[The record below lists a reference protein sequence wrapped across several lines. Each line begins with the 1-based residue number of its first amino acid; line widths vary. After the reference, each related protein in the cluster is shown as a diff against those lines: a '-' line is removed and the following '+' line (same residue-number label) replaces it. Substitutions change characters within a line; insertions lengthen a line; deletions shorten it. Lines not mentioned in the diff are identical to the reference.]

1 MSYSNFISECRA
13 LRVPEKL
20 AFIRIERRGDVGKAF
35 VSGIHSVVFVFR
47 GSVRMNINGIQ
58 STFMAGDVVNIVP
71 PCSFCFLEISEGA
84 KACQILVT
92 DDFMRDIFKSGPP
105 YPMAYLSKLIIEP
118 QTPFKLADTNR
129 FSRLLDQVE
138 NIITRHDH
146 HFYEDLVMCGL
157 RMLLIEL
164 GNEVFNSPF
173 GTENGKNSDI
183 KKELTSRFMELLD
196 KDVSQHHTV
205 NYYASKLCVSPQY
218 LERVVKSLT
227 HNGVKHWIQ
236 RTLISKVNKQL
247 NGTRLS
253 IQQISETFGFTD
265 QQTFSKYY
273 KRVMGMTPTEYRRNA
288 KI

>member
-1 MSYSNFISECRA
+1 MSYYKFISECRA
-13 LRVPEKL
+13 LRIPEKL
-20 AFIRIERRGDVGKAF
+20 AFIRIERRGDVGKAIA
-35 VSGIHSVVFVFR
+35 SGLHSVVFVF
-47 GSVRMNINGIQ
+47 GGTVRMIINGLQ
-58 STFMAGDVVNIVP
+58 CSFVAGDVVNIMP
-71 PCSFCFLEISEGA
+71 TYSFCFLDISEGTN
-84 KACQILVT
+84 ACQLLMT

-118 QTPFKLADTNR
+118 QTPFKLSDTER
-129 FSRLLDQVE
+129 FSGLLDQLE
-138 NIITRHDH
+138 NIIVRRDH

-173 GTENGKNSDI
+173 GTENGKDSDI
-183 KKELTSRFMELLD
+183 KKELLSRFMELLD
-196 KDVSQHHTV
+196 KNVSQHHTV
-205 NYYASKLCVSPQY
+205 NYFASELCVSPQY

-247 NGTRLS
+247 NGTRKS
-253 IQQISETFGFTD
+253 VQQISEAFGFSD

-273 KRVMGMTPTEYRRNA
+273 KRVMGMTPTEYRRSA